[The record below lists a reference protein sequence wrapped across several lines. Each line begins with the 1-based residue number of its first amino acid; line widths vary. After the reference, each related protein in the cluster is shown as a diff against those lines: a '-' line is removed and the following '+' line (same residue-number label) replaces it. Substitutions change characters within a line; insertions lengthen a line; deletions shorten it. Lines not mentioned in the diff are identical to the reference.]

1 MATDMNQ
8 SGGTTTTR
16 QRRAFVL
23 MPFEKALDW
32 VYDDL
37 IRPPFE
43 DTGYLVSRADD
54 IVSQQNILRDVVAGI
69 CEADVVIADLTNTN
83 PNVYYELGLAH
94 ALEKQVVLLSQDVN
108 KVPFDLRSY
117 RILEYGSR
125 FDSFD
130 EAKKRLATLAKG
142 VAEGK
147 VRFGSPVSDFRPSG
161 RDRPGS
167 GRHDDLGDDD
177 EDGRPGVIDLA
188 IAVQDGVVEN
198 NAILQEIT
206 KEIEALGAHATETT
220 PKITKLIAER
230 NMHGLR
236 ALFRRSSV
244 FFDEKATRIHELNG
258 RYRAKWTGVSDALE
272 MQFSAATS
280 SPDRENAREQ
290 IRGMCAAAGT
300 AKAAMTTLASNIR
313 DWPNIEQMLNKS
325 RRRVVRALEELA
337 SVTGDVESFE
347 GRLRSVMGPED

>member
-1 MATDMNQ
+1 MNQ
-8 SGGTTTTR
+8 SDGTTTTR

-23 MPFEKALDW
+23 MPFERALDW

-37 IRPPFE
+37 IKPPFE
-43 DTGYLVSRADD
+43 DADYLVTRADD

-69 CEADVVIADLTNTN
+69 CEADVVVADLTNTN

-125 FDSFD
+125 FDAFD
-130 EAKKRLATLAKG
+130 EAKKRLETLAKA
-142 VAEGK
+142 VAEGR
-147 VRFGSPVSDFRPSG
+147 VRFGSPVSDFRPTG
-161 RDRPGS
+161 RDRL
-167 GRHDDLGDDD
+167 GRDRRDDLGDDD
-177 EDGRPGVIDLA
+177 EDGRPGAIDLV
-188 IAVQDGVVEN
+188 IAVQDGVAEN
-198 NAILQEIT
+198 NKILQEIT
-206 KEIEALGAHATETT
+206 KEIEALGEHASETT
-220 PKITKLIAER
+220 PKIATLRDAK

-258 RYRAKWTGVSDALE
+258 RYRAIWTGVSDALE
-272 MQFSAATS
+272 MLFSATTS
-280 SPDRENAREQ
+280 SQDREGALEQ

-300 AKAAMTTLASNIR
+300 ARAATTTLASNIR